1 MKMVKRFLVCFLY
14 VCLVSGSNAR
24 EFHVSPSGHDCNQ
37 GSVAA
42 PMKTIQAAAEQA
54 MPGDTITV
62 HEGVYRERINPPRG
76 GTSDIERIV
85 YQAAPGEKVVIK
97 GSEIIK
103 NWEQVESSVWK
114 VELPNSF
121 FGEYNPY
128 VDLLEGDWL
137 DKKGLDHHTGEV
149 FIEGRSMFEKATLEE
164 VENPSPYADARDK
177 EASLYVWTSK
187 VDDHT
192 TTIWANFQGVDPNEA
207 VVEINV
213 REACFYPDTPGR
225 DYITVRGFEM
235 DQAATQWAAP
245 TAEQPG
251 MIGTHWSKGWIIENN
266 RISNSK
272 CVGIALGKDRSTGQN
287 VWSNNPVK
295 DGATHYNEVIFRALE
310 IGWSKEHIG
319 SHIVRNNEIFA
330 CGQAGIVGSL
340 GAVFS
345 QIYNNHIH
353 DIWTKRIFAGA
364 EMAGIK
370 IHASIDML
378 IRNNHI
384 HNTGRGIW
392 IDWMA
397 QGTRV
402 TGNLLYDN
410 TTDDLFS
417 EVNHG
422 PYLVDHN
429 VFLSEKAIRD
439 WSEGGAFVHNL
450 IGGKIQTRQILRRF
464 TPYHL
469 PHSTQVA
476 GLRNIFLGDNRYYNN
491 LFIKPNHDPI
501 DESQE
506 YPFVYGLVAY
516 HEARYPNQTGGNIY
530 YQGAKPGTDEQNFT
544 LRTDFD
550 PEIALEIT
558 EHGLY
563 LNLNIDDAI
572 EENKTYQVTTEL
584 LGSTVVSE
592 AIYEKPDGSPFVMDT
607 DFHGNKRQGKHPIAG
622 PFAKLKQGNN
632 RILLKP

>member
-1 MKMVKRFLVCFLY
+1 
-14 VCLVSGSNAR
+14 
-24 EFHVSPSGHDCNQ
+24 
-37 GSVAA
+37 
-42 PMKTIQAAAEQA
+42 
-54 MPGDTITV
+54 
-62 HEGVYRERINPPRG
+62 
-76 GTSDIERIV
+76 
-85 YQAAPGEKVVIK
+85 
-97 GSEIIK
+97 
-103 NWEQVESSVWK
+103 
-114 VELPNSF
+114 
-121 FGEYNPY
+121 
-128 VDLLEGDWL
+128 
-137 DKKGLDHHTGEV
+137 
-149 FIEGRSMFEKATLEE
+149 
-164 VENPSPYADARDK
+164 
-177 EASLYVWTSK
+177 
-187 VDDHT
+187 
-192 TTIWANFQGVDPNEA
+192 
-207 VVEINV
+207 
-213 REACFYPDTPGR
+213 
-225 DYITVRGFEM
+225 
-235 DQAATQWAAP
+235 
-245 TAEQPG
+245 
-251 MIGTHWSKGWIIENN
+251 
-266 RISNSK
+266 
-272 CVGIALGKDRSTGQN
+272 
-287 VWSNNPVK
+287 
-295 DGATHYNEVIFRALE
+295 
-310 IGWSKEHIG
+310 
-319 SHIVRNNEIFA
+319 
-330 CGQAGIVGSL
+330 
-340 GAVFS
+340 
-345 QIYNNHIH
+345 
-353 DIWTKRIFAGA
+353 
-364 EMAGIK
+364 
-370 IHASIDML
+370 ML

-469 PHSTQVA
+469 PHSTHVA

-491 LFIKPNHDPI
+491 LFIKPDQDPP
-501 DESQE
+501 DDSQE
-506 YPFVYGLVAY
+506 HPFVYGLVAY
-516 HEARYPNQTGGNIY
+516 DDARYPNKTGGNIY
-530 YQGAKPGTDEQNFT
+530 YHGAKPGSDEQDYT

-563 LNLNIDDAI
+563 LNLNVDDAI

-592 AIYEKPDGSPFVMDT
+592 AIYETTDGSPYVMDT